1 MTKRTAIKTTIPE
14 IVDYWFSRVYEGDLS
29 VDASEAHERC
39 RRYGYQTKLEC
50 CHIIP
55 HSRGGADEPSNLVLL
70 CKKCHLENPNVSDP
84 EIMWD
89 WLKADRTSLYNTF
102 GIIQGFEEYK
112 KIYGVPFSEQV
123 MKLGILKSWRIRTLD
138 CFKNGRLHSS
148 FRRISFEQGNL
159 CRNIENDLQR
169 NRKRP
174 TQNLGNAKILRKS

>member
-39 RRYGYQTKLEC
+39 RRCGYQTKLER

-89 WLKADRTSLYNTF
+89 WLKAYRTSLYNTF

-112 KIYGVPFSEQV
+112 KIYGVSFSEQV
-123 MKLGILKSWRIRTLD
+123 MKLGISKVEELEPLIASKMEGCTRHFGESHLNKAT
-138 CFKNGRLHSS
+138 FAG
-148 FRRISFEQGNL
+148 
-159 CRNIENDLQR
+159 
-169 NRKRP
+169 
-174 TQNLGNAKILRKS
+174 ILRMIYKEIVKDRPKT